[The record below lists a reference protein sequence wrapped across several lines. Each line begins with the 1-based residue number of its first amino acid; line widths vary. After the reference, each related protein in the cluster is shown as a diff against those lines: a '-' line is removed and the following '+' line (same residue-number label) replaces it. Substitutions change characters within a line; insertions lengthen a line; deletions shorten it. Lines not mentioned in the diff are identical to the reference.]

1 MKSKLIIFFIL
12 LGLQAYSID
21 SITHV
26 FGTNESTICRSL
38 DTINCVIFG
47 YLENQQNLDYVD
59 KGELEILN
67 KDFDNIVKYGIDPS
81 STIIITGYS
90 TSDEKLPLRTAIKR
104 AKDVKQRLLKNRE
117 FKVKKI
123 IIRTE
128 IDSYPKDINIRRV
141 NIRGVYID
149 ILDPKKMKFT

>member
-12 LGLQAYSID
+12 LGLHAYSID

-59 KGELEILN
+59 KGELDGLH
-67 KDFDNIVKYGIDPS
+67 FS
-81 STIIITGYS
+81 
-90 TSDEKLPLRTAIKR
+90 RHKR
-104 AKDVKQRLLKNRE
+104 
-117 FKVKKI
+117 
-123 IIRTE
+123 
-128 IDSYPKDINIRRV
+128 
-141 NIRGVYID
+141 
-149 ILDPKKMKFT
+149 

>member
-1 MKSKLIIFFIL
+1 M
-12 LGLQAYSID
+12 Q
-21 SITHV
+21 
-26 FGTNESTICRSL
+26 E
-38 DTINCVIFG
+38 FG
-47 YLENQQNLDYVD
+47 YDKLCHIWVSWKPTKSWLWD

-67 KDFDNIVKYGIDPS
+67 KDFDNIVKYVIDPS

>member
-12 LGLQAYSID
+12 LGLHAYSID

-67 KDFDNIVKYGIDPS
+67 KDFDNKNK
-81 STIIITGYS
+81 
-90 TSDEKLPLRTAIKR
+90 SDKIRNELKQFLIK
-104 AKDVKQRLLKNRE
+104 KN
-117 FKVKKI
+117 
-123 IIRTE
+123 
-128 IDSYPKDINIRRV
+128 N
-141 NIRGVYID
+141 NH
-149 ILDPKKMKFT
+149 

>member
-67 KDFDNIVKYGIDPS
+67 KDFDNIVKYVIDPS

-104 AKDVKQRLLKNRE
+104 AKDVKQRLLK
-117 FKVKKI
+117 KVLCQLWGSKI
-123 IIRTE
+123 ISKYYEMR
-128 IDSYPKDINIRRV
+128 N
-141 NIRGVYID
+141 
-149 ILDPKKMKFT
+149 